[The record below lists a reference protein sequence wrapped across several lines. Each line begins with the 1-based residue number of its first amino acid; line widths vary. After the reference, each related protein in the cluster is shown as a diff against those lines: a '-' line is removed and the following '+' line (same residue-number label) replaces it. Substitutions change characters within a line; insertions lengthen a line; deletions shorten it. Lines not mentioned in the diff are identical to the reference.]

1 MGLSGGPWY
10 VVRKDPAENV
20 VFISRSYHTEDK
32 IRNEFEVGALNWLS
46 GYEPTVG
53 GEVGRAVDE
62 AAGEASVKTVDGN
75 SVALS
80 VKVRHGEQMYKAEVR
95 FDGEDEVEMGGSVG
109 GRAKGEVGAAN
120 LRANVKLEESDQGL
134 AAGQFAVFY
143 DGEICL
149 GGGVIL

>member
-1 MGLSGGPWY
+1 
-10 VVRKDPAENV
+10 
-20 VFISRSYHTEDK
+20 
-32 IRNEFEVGALNWLS
+32 
-46 GYEPTVG
+46 
-53 GEVGRAVDE
+53 
-62 AAGEASVKTVDGN
+62 
-75 SVALS
+75 
-80 VKVRHGEQMYKAEVR
+80 MYKAEVR